1 MESLRLFSG
10 GGNAVRFSD
19 FCFWSGFAASFAK
32 FAEGRVSPK
41 IFASELLVSGV
52 CVQSLCFLVLFCLCF
67 CFIVLEHFPESF
79 LKKFSSC
86 QVRVLQNIF
95 GSELLVLAFCVR
107 SVFFGGVSPMFLLYC
122 AGTFSRK
129 LPEKILF
136 LSGARFAKNF
146 RERTFGFGLLCP
158 VGVFWWCFAYV
169 FALLCWNILP
179 KVA

>member
-10 GGNAVRFSD
+10 GGSAVRFSD

-41 IFASELLVSGV
+41 IFASELLFSGV

-67 CFIVLEHFPESF
+67 CLIVLEHSPESFLKNSLLVRCAFCKKFSGANFWFWPFVSGRCFLVVFRLCFCFIVLEHSPESC

-86 QVRVLQNIF
+86 QVRVLQKIF
-95 GSELLVLAFCVR
+95 GSELLVLAFRVR
-107 SVFFGGVSPMFLLYC
+107 SVFFGGVSPMFLLY
-122 AGTFSRK
+122 
-129 LPEKILF
+129 
-136 LSGARFAKNF
+136 
-146 RERTFGFGLLCP
+146 
-158 VGVFWWCFAYV
+158 
-169 FALLCWNILP
+169 NILP